1 MNKKDL
7 YNTWEQLQDE
17 LQFFEKKHE
26 SLLEKL
32 KRNNQKL
39 KKQFEEHK
47 KQRILVI
54 GETINY
60 WESAQSQQFKRET
73 IDVEHKVIN

>member
-7 YNTWEQLQDE
+7 YNTWRQLQGE
-17 LQFFEKKHE
+17 LHVFDKTHE

-32 KRNNQKL
+32 KRNNEKL